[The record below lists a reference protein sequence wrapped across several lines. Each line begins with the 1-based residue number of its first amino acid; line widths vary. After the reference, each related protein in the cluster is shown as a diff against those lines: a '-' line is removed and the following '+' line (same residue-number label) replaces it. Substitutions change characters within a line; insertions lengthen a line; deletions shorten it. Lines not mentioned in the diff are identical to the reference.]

1 LDSGEAITL
10 TDLSNIGVTG
20 VGGADE
26 PTLSTLNS
34 ALNGEENSDD
44 VQTLVDSL
52 QDKEDALIRMEN
64 GALIEGDLTL
74 LGITNISDD
83 STHVAQI
90 NNVLSDTTIDEQR
103 DLTQL
108 QNIANALVKLE
119 NGIDLTQAEFTLLG
133 LDNLSSEDV
142 ADLNMAL
149 RDSDAL
155 ALGTTPTTNLQT
167 ILDSLN
173 RLDSGEAITLTD
185 LSNIGVTGVGGAD
198 EPTLDALNR
207 VLDDVDVSADD
218 TNSVQAVVDSLL
230 VLNLTNENSSSLTA
244 TDLEILGI
252 RASDGT
258 VSTDELRY
266 INNRIAENSDSNTQ
280 GDGNFA
286 NDTAELQALVD
297 NIDSGT
303 FHFGDSG
310 TNSFTYSSLEL
321 YDGGEGVDLVYV
333 NGGDSV
339 KIEDLHN
346 IESIVLNVDNSS
358 NDTDLAS
365 ALGDITIQDVID
377 ITDGGN
383 VLTIDEND
391 GVSNDTVERVFL
403 DSNDFQTDEVLD
415 AEGYYNYVAT
425 DGSGV
430 TVRISELIVVE

>member
-1 LDSGEAITL
+1 
-10 TDLSNIGVTG
+10 
-20 VGGADE
+20 
-26 PTLSTLNS
+26 
-34 ALNGEENSDD
+34 
-44 VQTLVDSL
+44 
-52 QDKEDALIRMEN
+52 MEN
-64 GALIEGDLTL
+64 GALIQGDLSL
-74 LGITNISDD
+74 LGITNITDD

-103 DLTQL
+103 DLSQL
-108 QNIANALVKLE
+108 QNIADTLVKLE

-173 RLDSGEAITLTD
+173 RLDSGEEITLTD

-333 NGGDSV
+333 NGGDTAL
-339 KIEDLHN
+339 IEDLHN
-346 IESIVLNVDNSS
+346 IESIILNADNSS
-358 NDTDLAS
+358 NNTDLAS
-365 ALGDITIQDVID
+365 ALGDITIQDVMD
-377 ITDGGN
+377 ITDGSN

-403 DSNDFQTDEVLD
+403 DSNDFQTDGVLD

>member
-1 LDSGEAITL
+1 
-10 TDLSNIGVTG
+10 
-20 VGGADE
+20 
-26 PTLSTLNS
+26 
-34 ALNGEENSDD
+34 
-44 VQTLVDSL
+44 
-52 QDKEDALIRMEN
+52 
-64 GALIEGDLTL
+64 
-74 LGITNISDD
+74 
-83 STHVAQI
+83 
-90 NNVLSDTTIDEQR
+90 
-103 DLTQL
+103 
-108 QNIANALVKLE
+108 
-119 NGIDLTQAEFTLLG
+119 
-133 LDNLSSEDV
+133 
-142 ADLNMAL
+142 
-149 RDSDAL
+149 
-155 ALGTTPTTNLQT
+155 LGTSPTSNLQT

-173 RLDSGEAITLTD
+173 RLDSGEEITLTD

-333 NGGDSV
+333 NGGDTAL
-339 KIEDLHN
+339 IEDLHN
-346 IESIVLNVDNSS
+346 IESIILNADNSS
-358 NDTDLAS
+358 NNTDLAS
-365 ALGDITIQDVID
+365 ALGDITIQDVMD
-377 ITDGGN
+377 ITDGSN

-403 DSNDFQTDEVLD
+403 DSNDFQTDGVLD